1 VSSDT
6 TARAPEGVAA
16 RRPRFVPRSRSL
28 RVVFVLGLV
37 LFVWLAT
44 AAVLALTARSHL
56 RAAESLLPLA
66 RDAAAEADLD
76 TATDT
81 VRQARQRL
89 RSADQLLQNVTL
101 RPFAGV
107 PAVGQ
112 DLAVVRTVAIEG
124 EQVTAAASRLLDEL
138 RQLDGGL
145 GEFAPVD
152 GSIPVERVGQLA
164 ASLRG
169 AADTTA
175 SSLAAI
181 RAAEPSG
188 LLSEVSRGHD
198 RVLDLLEPIGDQLET
213 GAAIGEQLPRFLGA
227 DEPRTYLFGAA
238 TPAEARG
245 VGGFVGSVALLRV
258 EGGSIDFGTF
268 TKASDLPPLEA
279 DALPPPDGDAPAR
292 WRRYGGAELFVNL
305 TRTPDFP
312 TAADRML
319 RHWAI
324 TEGQTLDG
332 MVVVDPFALEA
343 LLAIT
348 GPVDVPGYGIV
359 LDSESVVTFVSN
371 EAYALFDRPDERQQV
386 LGDVAAAAFG
396 RLLGGHAV
404 SGAQDVVAT
413 LGDLVAGGHMV
424 LYATDPD
431 TQAAFRRAGL
441 AGQLGARDAH
451 ATGDLVNLVVNNG
464 GANKVDFYAQRSIE
478 LETELFADGV
488 ARSDLRFVL
497 ENDAPSEGRTKY
509 VIGPNNPTLEAGD
522 NLANISV
529 YLGPN
534 AEFTTVPTTSDGP
547 SYLETEL
554 GHPVHDSWVRIPS
567 RATAE
572 RHYQW
577 RTEDAW
583 YVDDGIVTYDL
594 LLQGQTVFQPTQVT
608 LRFVIP
614 EGMELVPR
622 PLEEPVIEDGRY
634 VLTREIRGEDLRLT
648 VRFRPQVVEAS
659 DG

>member
-1 VSSDT
+1 VSSQT
-6 TARAPEGVAA
+6 TTRAQDDAANSPRTLPGNRFQRLAFFLGVA
-16 RRPRFVPRSRSL
+16 L
-28 RVVFVLGLV
+28 L
-37 LFVWLAT
+37 VWLAT
-44 AAVLALTARSHL
+44 AAILTLTARSHL

-76 TATDT
+76 AATDT
-81 VRQARQRL
+81 VRQARQKL

-101 RPFAGV
+101 RPFQEAPV
-107 PAVGQ
+107 IGQ

-124 EQVTAAASRLLDEL
+124 ERVTAAASQLLDEL
-138 RQLDGGL
+138 RQLEGGL
-145 GEFAPVD
+145 GELAPVD
-152 GSIPVERVGQLA
+152 GAIPVERITELA

-175 SSLAAI
+175 SSLETI

-188 LLSEVSRGHD
+188 LLSEVTRGHD
-198 RVLDLLEPIGDQLET
+198 RVIDLLEPIGAQLET
-213 GAAIGEQLPRFLGA
+213 GAAIGEQLPLFLGA
-227 DEPRTYLFGAA
+227 GEPRTYLFGAS

-245 VGGFVGSVALLRV
+245 AGGFVGSVALLRV
-258 EGGSIDFGTF
+258 EGGALDFGNF
-268 TKASDLPPLEA
+268 NKASDLPLLGDA
-279 DALPPPDGDAPAR
+279 ALPPPAGDEPAR
-292 WRRYGGAELFVNL
+292 WERYGGAELFVNL

-319 RHWAI
+319 RHWEI
-324 TEGQTLDG
+324 TQGQLLDG

-343 LLAIT
+343 LLEIT
-348 GPVDVPGYGIV
+348 GPVDVPGYGIS
-359 LDSESVVTFVSN
+359 LDSESVVAFVAN

-396 RLLGGHAV
+396 RLLAGH
-404 SGAQDVVAT
+404 SGSNAEEVVET
-413 LGDLVAGGHMV
+413 LGDLVAGGHLL

-431 TQAAFRRAGL
+431 TQAAFRQAGL
-441 AGQLGARDAH
+441 AGQLGDRDDERS
-451 ATGDLVNLVVNNG
+451 GDLVNLVVNNG
-464 GANKVDFYAQRSIE
+464 GANKVDFYAQRTIE
-478 LETELFADGV
+478 LETRLLADGA
-488 ARSDLRFVL
+488 ARSDLRLVL

-522 NLANISV
+522 NLANISL

-534 AEFTTVPTTSDGP
+534 AEFTAVPTTSDGP
-547 SYLETEL
+547 SFTESEL
-554 GHPVHDSWVRIPS
+554 GHPVHDSWARIPS
-567 RATAE
+567 RESTE
-572 RHYQW
+572 RLYQW

-583 YVDDGIVTYDL
+583 YVDDNGIVTYDL
-594 LLQGQTVFQPTQVT
+594 LLQGQTVFRPTQVT

-614 EGMELVPR
+614 QGMEVVPR
-622 PLEEPVIEDGRY
+622 PFEDVLIEDGRY
-634 VLTREIRGEDLRLT
+634 VLTREIRGEDLNAT